1 MDIKIAVLYFFLGG
15 TVVVLTSYFGSM
27 GKGFWAVFTAFFPAF
42 TVVTFLF
49 IHFSGGEKAL
59 IDYVRWLLYLTPAW
73 VLYIFVFGYFVS
85 RKGVYWS
92 LVIGILVFIIA
103 SLLTRKIVTFILK

>member
-15 TVVVLTSYFGSM
+15 VVVVLTSYFGIT

-42 TVVTFLF
+42 TVVTFLL

-59 IDYVRWLLYLTPAW
+59 IDYVKWLLYLTPAW
-73 VLYIFVFGYFVS
+73 VLYVFIFGYFVP

-92 LVIGILVFIIA
+92 LAIGISVFIVA
-103 SLLTRKIVTFILK
+103 SFLIRKVITFILK